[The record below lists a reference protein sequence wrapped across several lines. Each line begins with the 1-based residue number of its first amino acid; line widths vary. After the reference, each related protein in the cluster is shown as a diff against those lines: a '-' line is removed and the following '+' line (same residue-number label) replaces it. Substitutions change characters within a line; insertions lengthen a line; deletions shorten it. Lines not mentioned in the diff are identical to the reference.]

1 MEPIRIA
8 QSVLNI
14 EDKNRSNC
22 FAWRGQFS
30 PQFIEALLN
39 AYAPSNGFIF
49 DPFLGSGTV
58 AFEAASLGF
67 DCAGTEINP
76 AAATLA
82 RTYELMNLDKDNRKT
97 LLECI
102 ATRFFEIACPQN
114 YPLFGDSSVLPNIQN
129 AIPALLKSVRS
140 RHEKIVI
147 EALCVLLE
155 EEKAG
160 TEQRRA
166 SIWNRLA
173 STIQSWHYTSSSIGT
188 LLSDSRNT
196 PLENNSVDLVITSPP
211 YINVFNYHQQYRK
224 SSELIGWK
232 PLSVATSEIGA
243 NRKHRSNRFLTVIQ
257 YCMDIAQCIHELDRI
272 AKVGARAIFVVGRES
287 TVLKTPFFN
296 GNLIKQIVE
305 YGRHSRFRLEQERV
319 FTNRYGQRIFE
330 DILHFDLVP
339 GDSTDLVERG
349 RLVGLEALRSA
360 QEVAP
365 ESSKADIAAAISS
378 ADEVRPSPIVSF
390 AGQPP
395 SLVSGFRNHSDTPEG
410 VLHGQAT
417 TAPGQASSHPG
428 E

>member
-1 MEPIRIA
+1 MEPVRIP

-14 EDKNRSNC
+14 DDKSRSNC

-30 PQFIEALLN
+30 PQFIEALLS
-39 AYAPSNGFIF
+39 AYAPNNGFIF

-58 AFEAASLGF
+58 VFESASLGF

-76 AAATLA
+76 AAATIA
-82 RTYELMNLDKDNRKT
+82 RTYELMKLAKNERKALLDSVG
-97 LLECI
+97 
-102 ATRFFEIACPQN
+102 AMFFEIACPQN
-114 YPLFGDSSVLPNIQN
+114 YPLFGDTSVMPSIKET
-129 AIPALLKSVRS
+129 IPSMLHSIRS

-160 TEQRRA
+160 TEQKRRA
-166 SIWNRLA
+166 IWNSLA
-173 STIQSWHYTSSSIGT
+173 STIQSWQYTSSSISIM
-188 LLSDSRNT
+188 LSDSRKT
-196 PLENNSVDLVITSPP
+196 PLASKSVDLVITSPP

-232 PLSVATSEIGA
+232 PLSIATSEIGA

-272 AKVGARAIFVVGRES
+272 AKPGARAIFVVGRES

-296 GNLIKQIVE
+296 GNLIKQIVG
-305 YGRHSRFRLEQERV
+305 YGSHSRFRLEQERV
-319 FTNRYGQRIFE
+319 FTNRYGQSIFE

-339 GDSTDLVERG
+339 GDSTNLVEKG
-349 RLVGLEALRSA
+349 RLIGVEALRSA
-360 QEVAP
+360 RDVAP
-365 ESSKADIAAAISS
+365 DSSKADIAAAISS

-390 AGQPP
+390 ADQPH
-395 SLVSGFRNHSDTPEG
+395 SLVSGFRNHSDHAKGASHGNADTTPR
-410 VLHGQAT
+410 QAPSC
-417 TAPGQASSHPG
+417 AC